1 MLRAPTAELD
11 ARSQAELLANPKKR
25 GSRRS
30 LGDTEASCDFSV
42 GVTISDKLSDRNLT
56 RGEPPGMLVA
66 SRDGDRV
73 LD

>member
-1 MLRAPTAELD
+1 VLRAPTAELD
-11 ARSQAELLANPKKR
+11 ARSQAELLANPKNVALG
-25 GSRRS
+25 GSF
-30 LGDTEASCDFSV
+30 GDSEASCDFSV